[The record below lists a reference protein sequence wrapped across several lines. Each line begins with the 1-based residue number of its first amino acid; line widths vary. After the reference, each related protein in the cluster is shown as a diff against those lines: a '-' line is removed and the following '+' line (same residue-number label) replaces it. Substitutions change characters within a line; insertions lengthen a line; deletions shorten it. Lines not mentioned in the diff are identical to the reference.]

1 MKAKKKK
8 RSRRIIRVLLALLLL
23 IVVGLSILLYAPVKT
38 LASLEKVDDFP
49 LYVMRYHGTYFFDL
63 FAEEGTDWVVYRKIY
78 EKVNPDACTSFA
90 ALNPESEGVFGRN
103 FDWMHRASLL
113 LFTDPPNGYASV
125 SMVDLFY
132 LGLEGMQE
140 IGWSRRFTLLGAPY
154 ATIDGMN
161 ECGVA
166 IGQNAVP
173 KREISKDP
181 NKPTLLNSQLARLV
195 LDHAKDVNEAI
206 ALITQYNAEF
216 VIPVHFHIADA
227 SGNSAV
233 VEYTNGKIDVV
244 RNDNPWQVS
253 TNFLIS
259 EKNKPDCW
267 RYNLANESLSKT
279 NGKMS
284 QDEAMGVLEAAKL
297 GNTVWSV
304 VYNLSTGRVQ
314 LAMGKDYD
322 KVHNFKLEMGK

>member
-1 MKAKKKK
+1 
-8 RSRRIIRVLLALLLL
+8 
-23 IVVGLSILLYAPVKT
+23 
-38 LASLEKVDDFP
+38 
-49 LYVMRYHGTYFFDL
+49 
-63 FAEEGTDWVVYRKIY
+63 
-78 EKVNPDACTSFA
+78 
-90 ALNPESEGVFGRN
+90 
-103 FDWMHRASLL
+103 
-113 LFTDPPNGYASV
+113 
-125 SMVDLFY
+125 
-132 LGLEGMQE
+132 
-140 IGWSRRFTLLGAPY
+140 
-154 ATIDGMN
+154 